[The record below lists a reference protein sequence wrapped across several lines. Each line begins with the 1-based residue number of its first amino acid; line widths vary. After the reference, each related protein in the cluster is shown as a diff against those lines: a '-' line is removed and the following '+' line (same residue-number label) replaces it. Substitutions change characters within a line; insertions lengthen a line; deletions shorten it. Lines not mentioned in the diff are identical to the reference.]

1 MKLRCQVCGKENGS
15 CNQYIT
21 KTGRGI
27 TICPSCLMWG
37 MDATSKL
44 ARQAHNDGLLVK
56 PPKPKGTKKK

>member
-1 MKLRCQVCGKENGS
+1 MKLTCQVCGKESGS

-44 ARQAHNDGLLVK
+44 ARQAHKEGGLIK
-56 PPKPKGTKKK
+56 PNKGDKEK